1 MPVSSSSTQ
10 SQSIQRSRSNV
21 RESLSNAKNTV
32 YKSAEARRNSFKF
45 NFFPSA
51 AELVS
56 VSSRAIMI
64 TTTGTGVADLA
75 VLGLTRNTSVLVCSN
90 ESDALL
96 EADAVAMASRH
107 DTGEVRIACLSMPAA
122 GVIERARLS
131 GGLNV

>member
-51 AELVS
+51 AELIS
-56 VSSRAIMI
+56 VSSRAITI
-64 TTTGTGVADLA
+64 TTTGTGVADSA
-75 VLGLTRNTSVLVCSN
+75 VLGLNTSVLVNSN

-107 DTGEVRIACLSMPAA
+107 NAGEVCLSVPAEGA
-122 GVIERARLS
+122 IV
-131 GGLNV
+131 